1 MNMIKMRFVTLIV
14 ALSFVGFTQ
23 AKNDKPEK
31 SLPPGLEKKV
41 ARGGELPPG
50 WQKKLH
56 RGEILD
62 LDLYHYG
69 IKHPGKKDDIYEWV
83 EIENDVV
90 KIIKNTREIVEIL
103 TR

>member
-1 MNMIKMRFVTLIV
+1 MIKMRFVTLIV

-23 AKNDKPEK
+23 AKNDKHEK

-41 ARGGELPPG
+41 ARGDELPPG
-50 WQKKLH
+50 WQKKLR

-69 IKHPGKKDDIYEWV
+69 IKRPGKKDDIYEWV

>member
-1 MNMIKMRFVTLIV
+1 MNILNIRLITIVIAVLLSSV
-14 ALSFVGFTQ
+14 AQ
-23 AKNDKPEK
+23 AKNDKQDKP
-31 SLPPGLEKKV
+31 LPPGLEKKV
-41 ARGGELPPG
+41 ERGGELPPG

-69 IKHPGKKDDIYEWV
+69 IKRPGKKDDIYEWV
-83 EIENDVV
+83 EIESDTV